1 MTIGIARTA
10 GQIRGMNPAYL
21 CRVNKIKACDSLPE
35 ALIFEL

>member
-21 CRVNKIKACDSLPE
+21 CRVNKIKACGQFAGSLD
-35 ALIFEL
+35 F